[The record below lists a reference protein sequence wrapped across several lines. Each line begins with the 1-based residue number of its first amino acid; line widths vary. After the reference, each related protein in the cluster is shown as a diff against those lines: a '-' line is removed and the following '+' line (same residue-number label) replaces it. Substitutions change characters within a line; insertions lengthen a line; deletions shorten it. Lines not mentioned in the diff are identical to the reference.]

1 MQHLLKDSDL
11 SKAQIEALLALGK
24 AVKADPKKY
33 SQALAGKSVVT
44 LFEKPSLRTRVT
56 FDIGIAKLGG
66 HSVYLDQQNGALGKR
81 ESVKDFASNLSRW
94 CDAIVARVFD
104 HQTLVEL
111 AEFGSVPVV
120 NSLCNLYHPCQGLA
134 DFMTISEHYSDLS
147 KVKLA
152 YLGDGNNVSHSL
164 LLHGPDTQIFLQ
176 AQALAAQSGAT
187 IHISDDVADI
197 EGFDV
202 VYTDTWVS
210 MGDNTPMEQVKDIF
224 MPYQINQALL
234 DRTGIQHVLHCQPAH
249 RELEIT
255 SEVMDGPASLI
266 MDEAE
271 NRMHIQNAV
280 LLTLFGQGQK

>member
-1 MQHLLKDSDL
+1 M
-11 SKAQIEALLALGK
+11 
-24 AVKADPKKY
+24 
-33 SQALAGKSVVT
+33 
-44 LFEKPSLRTRVT
+44 
-56 FDIGIAKLGG
+56 
-66 HSVYLDQQNGALGKR
+66 GA
-81 ESVKDFASNLSRW
+81 
-94 CDAIVARVFD
+94 
-104 HQTLVEL
+104 
-111 AEFGSVPVV
+111 
-120 NSLCNLYHPCQGLA
+120 
-134 DFMTISEHYSDLS
+134 
-147 KVKLA
+147 
-152 YLGDGNNVSHSL
+152 
-164 LLHGPDTQIFLQ
+164 
-176 AQALAAQSGAT
+176 
-187 IHISDDVADI
+187 I

-280 LLTLFGQGQK
+280 LLTLFGHK

>member
-1 MQHLLKDSDL
+1 
-11 SKAQIEALLALGK
+11 
-24 AVKADPKKY
+24 
-33 SQALAGKSVVT
+33 
-44 LFEKPSLRTRVT
+44 
-56 FDIGIAKLGG
+56 
-66 HSVYLDQQNGALGKR
+66 
-81 ESVKDFASNLSRW
+81 
-94 CDAIVARVFD
+94 
-104 HQTLVEL
+104 
-111 AEFGSVPVV
+111 
-120 NSLCNLYHPCQGLA
+120 
-134 DFMTISEHYSDLS
+134 MTISEQYADLS

-164 LLHGPDTQIFLQ
+164 LLLGATLGTDVTLVCPKGHGPDTQIFLQ
-176 AQALAAQSGAT
+176 AQALAAQSGAH
-187 IHISDDVADI
+187 INISDDVGAI

-249 RELEIT
+249 RAGDHLGGHGRT
-255 SEVMDGPASLI
+255 SLLI

-280 LLTLFGQGQK
+280 LLTLLGHK

>member
-1 MQHLLKDSDL
+1 M
-11 SKAQIEALLALGK
+11 
-24 AVKADPKKY
+24 
-33 SQALAGKSVVT
+33 
-44 LFEKPSLRTRVT
+44 
-56 FDIGIAKLGG
+56 
-66 HSVYLDQQNGALGKR
+66 
-81 ESVKDFASNLSRW
+81 
-94 CDAIVARVFD
+94 
-104 HQTLVEL
+104 TLVCPK
-111 AEFGSVPVV
+111 G
-120 NSLCNLYHPCQGLA
+120 
-134 DFMTISEHYSDLS
+134 
-147 KVKLA
+147 
-152 YLGDGNNVSHSL
+152 
-164 LLHGPDTQIFLQ
+164 HGPDTQIFLQ